1 MQAVRGG
8 LLATVALLTLG
19 FAPAHALPEEAAE
32 SNSLHL
38 TVSSGDDHTSSII
51 GTLLHC
57 DPPRGHSHAAEA
69 CKELA
74 AADGDIARIP
84 VKPDVVCS
92 MIYAPVTA
100 SASGEWGG
108 RQVEYSRTFS
118 NSCVMDA
125 ETGSVFALSD
135 SSEPSD

>member
-19 FAPAHALPEEAAE
+19 SAPAHAMPQEAA
-32 SNSLHL
+32 SDNSLHV
-38 TVSSGDDHTSSII
+38 TVSSGDDHTSSIH

-57 DPPRGHSHAAEA
+57 DPPGGHSHAAEA

-84 VKPDVVCS
+84 VKPDVVCP
-92 MIYAPVTA
+92 MVYAPVTA
-100 SASGEWGG
+100 SARGEWDG
-108 RQVEYSRTFS
+108 RRVEYSRTFS
-118 NSCVMDA
+118 NSCVMGA

-135 SSEPSD
+135 SSD